1 MSCKLPNCYPVS
13 IETIENIKNTENFE
27 NSPLCAPGYVYFN
40 SPNGDCQSVLSD
52 STPTTYY
59 ILNTS
64 SKTENPIPDGYYP
77 LPDPTIGPGIKGWS
91 IIVKGEGNTPVTTTV
106 ATHSIAEGSP
116 GYSGGNPNC
125 GPFITNPHQITFV
138 DAAKVKGIQAILNH
152 RMNYCLLPPP
162 SPPTNVTISNIKN
175 GSFTATWTAGIGQT
189 SYTYSLNGNP
199 IIPTTDNGM
208 TKKSAIFTG
217 VPANDS
223 NTLIVTAVNLS
234 GPTNSDPS
242 VSFSIPD
249 YSFPSSPSSYNA
261 GSSISFSSNE
271 ESTSSSSFVLFA
283 SIGGVVIIIFIL
295 MLMMGGKKN

>member
-1 MSCKLPNCYPVS
+1 MSCKLPSCYPVS
-13 IETIENIKNTENFE
+13 IENIENIENFE
-27 NSPLCAPGYVYFN
+27 TTPLCAPGYLYFN
-40 SPNGDCQSVLSD
+40 SPNADCQSVLAGSN
-52 STPTTYY
+52 PTTYY
-59 ILNTS
+59 ILDHN
-64 SKTENPIPDGYYP
+64 SKTGDPKPDGYYQ
-77 LPDPTIGPGIKGWS
+77 LPDPTTGPGIKGWS

-106 ATHSIAEGSP
+106 ATHSIASGSP
-116 GYSGGNPNC
+116 GYSGGNANC
-125 GPFITNPHQITFV
+125 GPYITNPHQITFV
-138 DAAKVKGIQAILNH
+138 DDAKVKDIQAILNH

-162 SPPTNVTISNIKN
+162 SQPKNVTISNINK
-175 GSFTATWTAGIGQT
+175 GSFTATWASVIGET

-208 TKKSAIFTG
+208 TKNSAIFTG

-249 YSFPSSPSSYNA
+249 YSSSSSPSSYNA
-261 GSSISFSSNE
+261 GVSISFSPDQESP
-271 ESTSSSSFVLFA
+271 STSNSSFILFA
-283 SIGGVVIIIFIL
+283 SIGGVVLIIFIL